1 MSTVIMFL
9 LYLWSVIPLLRFIVL
24 LAVRFFGVMVGIIAG
39 MIA

>member
-24 LAVRFFGVMVGIIAG
+24 QAGRFFGVMAGIIAG